1 MKRENNRDRKRGYC
15 ESLFSL
21 DSLNFLKLKNFPKTK
36 VQNSC
41 RENAK
46 RYYCAHSFFSFGQYL
61 TIQRNEYIR
70 GRGEG
75 GKEKR
80 EKTGDMEGWLKS
92 VCTGLQRVSRR
103 YRTTAE
109 I

>member
-1 MKRENNRDRKRGYC
+1 MKRENNRDRKRDYC
-15 ESLFSL
+15 ESLFSP

-92 VCTGLQRVSRR
+92 VCTGLQRASRR